1 MTTTLDVPRAGSIA
15 PLPGPERWRRWIVP
29 GVHAVLVGG
38 LLWTTPHDGMAP
50 PASAALALLQGYPG
64 PFAGAQPVVVF
75 GGFAAV
81 VGILL
86 ARRHPWWATL
96 LALTP
101 FVLLPWAGWFA
112 WGWFAALVSIASI
125 AALDGLRGAV
135 VPTVAAVGVALV
147 YCGTTVGALLPI
159 GVVTSGRQ
167 TPPGAGP
174 GSWLG
179 LDARVAPVFAL
190 YLAGIV
196 AVVGVSWAAGAAR
209 RAHATRTAAA
219 RAEHRALA
227 VESAAAERARLARD
241 LHDVV
246 AHHVSLVAVRAES
259 APFQH
264 PTLDVEARTVLAAI
278 ADDARAALGELR
290 QVLTVLQRAEDAPA
304 ERAPQP
310 GASDVDALVVDA
322 RSAGQQ
328 VETVGTWGQVG
339 AAPGYVLY
347 RAVQEGLSNARR
359 HAPGAGVRLER
370 RQGDG
375 RAGFTLTNPTSQAV
389 GRPGRGL
396 LGMRE
401 RVEALGGVM
410 TAERTGEGFVLDV
423 EVPVVE
429 LPVVEP

>member
-1 MTTTLDVPRAGSIA
+1 MTTTLDVPRTGSTA
-15 PLPGPERWRRWIVP
+15 RLTRPEGWRRWIVP

-38 LLWTTPHDGMAP
+38 LLWATPHDGMAP
-50 PASAALALLQGYPG
+50 PASTALVLLQGYPG
-64 PFAGAQPVVVF
+64 PFAGTQPIVAV
-75 GGFAAV
+75 GGIAAV
-81 VGILL
+81 AGILL

-96 LALTP
+96 LALTG
-101 FVLLPWAGWFA
+101 FVLLPWSGWFA

-125 AALDGLRGAV
+125 AALDSLRGAAA
-135 VPTVAAVGVALV
+135 PTVAAVGVALV
-147 YCGTTVGALLPI
+147 FCGTTVGVLPI

-174 GSWLG
+174 ASWLG
-179 LDARVAPVFAL
+179 LDSRVALVFAL
-190 YLAGIV
+190 YAGAIV
-196 AVVGVSWAAGAAR
+196 AVVGVSWAAGAVHRAR
-209 RAHATRTAAA
+209 TARTAAEQS
-219 RAEHRALA
+219 EHRALE

-278 ADDARAALGELR
+278 AGDARAALGELR
-290 QVLTVLQRAEDAPA
+290 QVLTVLQRTEDAPA

-310 GASDVDALVVDA
+310 GAADVDALVADA
-322 RSAGQQ
+322 RAAGQQ
-328 VETVGTWGQVG
+328 VETIGTWGQVG

-359 HAPGAGVRLER
+359 HAPEARVHLER

-375 RAGFTLTNPTSQAV
+375 RAGFTLTNPTSQGV

-410 TAERTGEGFVLDV
+410 TAERTREGFVLDV
-423 EVPVVE
+423 ELPVVE
-429 LPVVEP
+429 LSVVEP